1 MASTIAAMMMSI
13 KGAKFDKNINVY
25 IFRVIY
31 ILEIVYLI
39 FIAFCETDRNII
51 ALLIDAVD
59 KNLII

>member
-1 MASTIAAMMMSI
+1 MMMSI